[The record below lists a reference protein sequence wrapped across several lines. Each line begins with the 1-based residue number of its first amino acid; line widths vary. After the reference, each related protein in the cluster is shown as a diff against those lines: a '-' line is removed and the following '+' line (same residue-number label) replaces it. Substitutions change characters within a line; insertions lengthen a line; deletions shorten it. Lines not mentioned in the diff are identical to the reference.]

1 MASGL
6 SIQSPF
12 LSFLQCDPETIT
24 RRRPMMSS
32 HGDPLTLLNL
42 FDEWIH
48 VKSDGENTRTWCK
61 RRGVEEQRLYD
72 ITKLRRQFQEI
83 LRVNQSFLFDLKI
96 TLDRLGLQSGNRL
109 SSIENSNNIRK
120 T

>member
-1 MASGL
+1 MASAL

-24 RRRPMMSS
+24 RRRPMMSN
-32 HGDPLTLLNL
+32 HGDPFTLLNL

-48 VKSDGENTRTWCK
+48 VRKEIIYGLFLFFVIKVKSDGENTRTWCK

-72 ITKLRRQFQEI
+72 ITKLRRQFQDI
-83 LRVNQSFLFDLKI
+83 LRV
-96 TLDRLGLQSGNRL
+96 
-109 SSIENSNNIRK
+109 
-120 T
+120 